1 MSSNTAKQRKSTQ
14 ARKTVAF
21 IVYPQIKLLDL
32 SGPLQVFSDAK
43 NAEGKSAY
51 SAVVVSSSGS
61 SVCTDTCVSI
71 SSEPASD
78 WFRRKIDTTIIV
90 GGNGV
95 FKAIEDANLLS
106 QVTRLAGRSRRVG
119 SICTGAFI
127 LAECGLLNGLR
138 AVTHWGSCERLAV
151 NYPSVTVESN
161 PIYVKDNDTWSSAG
175 VTAGLDMALAMI
187 SEDLGRQAALTL
199 ARSLVTY
206 LIRPGSQSQFSEALN
221 VQVSDNVGRFDMLHE
236 WVHSNLKKDLS
247 VERLALHSR
256 LYLQETGRTPAKAVE
271 AMRVELARRM
281 LEGKSRRIGQ
291 IAQQTGFK
299 DLENMRRA
307 FIRLLKISPQ
317 DYRNRFQK

>member
-1 MSSNTAKQRKSTQ
+1 MSSNTAKQSKSTY

-21 IVYPQIKLLDL
+21 IVYPKIKLLDL
-32 SGPLQVFSDAK
+32 SGPLQAFSDAK
-43 NAEGKSAY
+43 NLDGKSAY
-51 SAVVVSSSGS
+51 SVVVVSSSGS

-71 SSEPASD
+71 SSEPAAD
-78 WFRRKIDTTIIV
+78 WFRRRIDTTIIV

-138 AVTHWGSCERLAV
+138 AVTHWDSCERLAV
-151 NYPSVTVESN
+151 NYPSVTVEPN
-161 PIYVKDNDTWSSAG
+161 PIYVQDNNTWSSAG

-221 VQVSDNVGRFDMLHE
+221 VQITDSVGRFF
-236 WVHSNLKKDLS
+236 S
-247 VERLALHSR
+247 
-256 LYLQETGRTPAKAVE
+256 
-271 AMRVELARRM
+271 
-281 LEGKSRRIGQ
+281 
-291 IAQQTGFK
+291 
-299 DLENMRRA
+299 
-307 FIRLLKISPQ
+307 
-317 DYRNRFQK
+317 